1 MATGRNEN
9 RWQDRGDWGKGKA
22 SREWVESRQPD
33 PEAWERAA
41 KGSTRWQLRAG
52 VADLHDVYGIV
63 DDVGLETRRAALEI
77 MLDNLDNRAYG

>member
-1 MATGRNEN
+1 MATGRNEG
-9 RWQDRGDWGKGKA
+9 RWEQRASFGKGKA
-22 SREWVESRQPD
+22 SREWVESRRPD

-52 VADLHDVYGIV
+52 TADLHDVYGIV